1 MNSLQT
7 AKEISMSLEQNI
19 RTARSHPMSTF
30 VLVHGAWHDGSAWKA
45 VIQHLEARGHQ
56 AFAPTI
62 AGHGKGVNKTVNHAQ
77 CTQSIVDY
85 IVDKDLTDIVLL
97 GHSFGGTIIA
107 KVAEAVSDRIRRLI
121 FLNAF
126 VLNDGESLIDNIPPQ
141 TQALSDK
148 LARESNDRT
157 MVMPFEIWRET
168 CINDADLDLARSSY
182 AQLSPEPYQPFIDK
196 LDLKQFYSLSIP
208 KSYLY
213 CTEDTALPQ
222 GEWGWHPRMSSRLG
236 QFRFVQMPGSHE
248 VLFSN
253 PVGLAEKIIVA
264 GRD

>member
-1 MNSLQT
+1 
-7 AKEISMSLEQNI
+7 
-19 RTARSHPMSTF
+19 MSTF
-30 VLVHGAWHDGSAWKA
+30 VLVHGSWHDGSAWNA
-45 VIQHLEARGHQ
+45 VIQHLEAKGHQ

-62 AGHGKGVNKTVNHAQ
+62 AAHGKGVNKNVNHAQ

-85 IVDKDLTDIVLL
+85 IVSKDLTDIVLL

-107 KVAEAVSDRIRRLI
+107 KVAEAIHDRIRRLI
-121 FLNAF
+121 FFNAF
-126 VLNDGESLIDNIPPQ
+126 ILNDEESIRDNLPPDS
-141 TQALSDK
+141 QALLDK
-148 LARESNDRT
+148 LARESDDNT
-157 MVMPFEIWRET
+157 IMMPFEIWREAFL
-168 CINDADLDLARSSY
+168 NDANLELAQSSY
-182 AQLSPEPYQPFIDK
+182 AQLSTEPYQPLIDK

-222 GEWGWHPRMSSRLG
+222 GEWGWHPRMSNRLG

-248 VLFSN
+248 VMFSS

>member
-1 MNSLQT
+1 
-7 AKEISMSLEQNI
+7 
-19 RTARSHPMSTF
+19 MSTF

-45 VIQHLEARGHQ
+45 VIQNLEAKGHQ
-56 AFAPTI
+56 AFAPTV
-62 AGHGKGVNKTVNHAQ
+62 AGHGKGVNKNVNHAQ

-85 IVDKDLTDIVLL
+85 IVSKDLTDIILL
-97 GHSFGGTIIA
+97 GHSFGGTVIA
-107 KVAEAVSDRIRRLI
+107 KVAEAIPDRIRRLI
-121 FLNAF
+121 FFAAF
-126 VLNDGESLIDNIPPQ
+126 VLNDGESLIDNLPPNH
-141 TQALSDK
+141 QAFFDRLAKESDD
-148 LARESNDRT
+148 NT
-157 MVMPFEIWRET
+157 MPMPFESWREAFL
-168 CINDADLDLARSSY
+168 NDADLELARSSY

-222 GEWGWHPRMSSRLG
+222 GEWGWHPKMSSRLG
-236 QFRFVQMPGSHE
+236 LFRFVQMPGSHE
-248 VLFSN
+248 VMFSN